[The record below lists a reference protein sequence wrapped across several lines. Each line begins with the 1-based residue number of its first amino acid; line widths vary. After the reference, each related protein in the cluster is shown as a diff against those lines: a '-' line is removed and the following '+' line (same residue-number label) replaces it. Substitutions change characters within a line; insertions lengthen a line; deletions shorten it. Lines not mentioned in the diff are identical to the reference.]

1 MILFNIRKN
10 PERPEEKKQK
20 KPSTQYILP
29 ATEAT
34 ASANRAIEARIL
46 FQFNAPNECS
56 IKLTPGYIFS

>member
-10 PERPEEKKQK
+10 PERTEEKKQ